1 MLNTKNTR
9 EWERYFVLPS
19 STYADPG
26 LSPKERDSGL
36 VWLNVR
42 ESSRN
47 SFCRA
52 DNVKFLVFNEGSKSR
67 GISERYTR
75 TSNVRSN
82 SILKYEVARP
92 LNLCDVCSVFLG
104 ADLKI
109 PIPTVDQNSSDADLE
124 LKIVNMSLT
133 RLIRVNRRTFHLCPH
148 ILL

>member
-1 MLNTKNTR
+1 MGKI
-9 EWERYFVLPS
+9 RYFVLPS

-52 DNVKFLVFNEGSKSR
+52 DNVKFRVFNEGSKSR
-67 GISERYTR
+67 GISERCTR
-75 TSNVRSN
+75 SSNVRSN
-82 SILKYEVARP
+82 CGLKYEDARQ
-92 LNLCDVCSVFLG
+92 LNLCDVSFVLLD

-109 PIPTVDQNSSDADLE
+109 PIPTVDQNSSDADDE
-124 LKIVNMSLT
+124 LKIVNMRPPSLT
-133 RLIRVNRRTFHLCPH
+133 RLIRVNRRTVHLCPR
-148 ILL
+148 I